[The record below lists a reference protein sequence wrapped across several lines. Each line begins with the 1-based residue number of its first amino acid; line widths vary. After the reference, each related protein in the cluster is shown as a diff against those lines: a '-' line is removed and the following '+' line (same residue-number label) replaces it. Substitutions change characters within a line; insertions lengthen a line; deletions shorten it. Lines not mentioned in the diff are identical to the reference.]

1 MWPIEEDTT
10 HPVLRNKTSESHT
23 STTNVQINFE
33 IQKLEAAFD
42 WGCGVGIKRKTAS
55 GGACGLGGDPR
66 GVRTHDPILKRDVLY
81 QLS

>member
-1 MWPIEEDTT
+1 MYKLIPKSK
-10 HPVLRNKTSESHT
+10 NKKRLL
-23 STTNVQINFE
+23 I
-33 IQKLEAAFD
+33 
-42 WGCGVGIKRKTAS
+42 VGMMGNKIKTAS

>member
-1 MWPIEEDTT
+1 MYKLIPKSK
-10 HPVLRNKTSESHT
+10 NKKRFLI
-23 STTNVQINFE
+23 V
-33 IQKLEAAFD
+33 
-42 WGCGVGIKRKTAS
+42 GVVEGGKRKTAS

>member
-1 MWPIEEDTT
+1 MYKLIPKSK
-10 HPVLRNKTSESHT
+10 NKKRLLI
-23 STTNVQINFE
+23 VGVV
-33 IQKLEAAFD
+33 
-42 WGCGVGIKRKTAS
+42 WGKKEKTAS

>member
-1 MWPIEEDTT
+1 MYKLIPKSK
-10 HPVLRNKTSESHT
+10 NKKRLL
-23 STTNVQINFE
+23 I
-33 IQKLEAAFD
+33 
-42 WGCGVGIKRKTAS
+42 VGMMGNKKKTAS

>member
-1 MWPIEEDTT
+1 MFLFLIPFTIRQQCLIYPQKFSTD
-10 HPVLRNKTSESHT
+10 PKNKKRLLI
-23 STTNVQINFE
+23 V
-33 IQKLEAAFD
+33 
-42 WGCGVGIKRKTAS
+42 GVVWGIKRKTAS

>member
-1 MWPIEEDTT
+1 MYKLIPKSK
-10 HPVLRNKTSESHT
+10 NKKRFLI
-23 STTNVQINFE
+23 VGVV
-33 IQKLEAAFD
+33 
-42 WGCGVGIKRKTAS
+42 WGKRKTAS